1 MTQPVIQ
8 ALGEAA
14 LMLNTR
20 SQATL
25 KCQQRIWALAAEA
38 ALWPHVLDVVPG
50 MNNLT
55 LLFDPLTA
63 DADAL
68 ATQLQTAWNAGSAV
82 QKAGRLVEIPVTYG
96 GEFGPDLH
104 VVAAHS
110 GLSAAE
116 VVRRHSTAE
125 YLVYFLGFQ
134 PGFAYLGGLDPQLAT
149 PRRSEPRLS
158 VPAGS
163 VAIGG
168 AQTVGSTASVAVS
181 APITVFDPRSCRS
194 YGDQVQRLG
203 RSLDNT
209 VGSVG
214 DSVDPTLFDN
224 NLALPQSSKST
235 ASPAKNR

>member
-1 MTQPVIQ
+1 M
-8 ALGEAA
+8 
-14 LMLNTR
+14 
-20 SQATL
+20 
-25 KCQQRIWALAAEA
+25 
-38 ALWPHVLDVVPG
+38 
-50 MNNLT
+50 
-55 LLFDPLTA
+55 TA

-68 ATQLQTAWNAGSAV
+68 AIRLQTAWNAGSTV
-82 QKAGRLVEIPVTYG
+82 QKTGRLVEIPVTYG

-149 PRRSEPRLS
+149 PRRSEPRLA

-168 AQTVGSTASVAVS
+168 AQTAIYPATSPGGWQLIGHTDLHL
-181 APITVFDPRSCRS
+181 FDPAANPPSLLQA
-194 YGDQVQRLG
+194 GDRVRF
-203 RSLDNT
+203 
-209 VGSVG
+209 V
-214 DSVDPTLFDN
+214 
-224 NLALPQSSKST
+224 ALEGLL
-235 ASPAKNR
+235 